1 MPTRLQSKIA
11 IITGSSSGLGRA
23 IALAFALEGATII
36 CADLRPEARPCPS
49 LSPTISTSAPL
60 LPTHDLLA
68 AQGFTAIFITCDTTS
83 STSIQHLIAT
93 TVSTYGRLDI
103 MVNNAGVGLEGEGEG
118 EKPVWEYDEHVFE
131 RTMEVNIKGVFLGTK
146 YASRQMVKQDPV
158 GEGEGG
164 ITKSAALDCAPHN
177 IHVNALCPGYTA
189 TAITA
194 RVFEPQAA
202 EVKKVVDSRH
212 PLKGMGAPEDVAR
225 AAVFLASEDAAWVTG
240 VGLPVDGGYSCV

>member
-1 MPTRLQSKIA
+1 
-11 IITGSSSGLGRA
+11 
-23 IALAFALEGATII
+23 
-36 CADLRPEARPCPS
+36 
-49 LSPTISTSAPL
+49 
-60 LPTHDLLA
+60 
-68 AQGFTAIFITCDTTS
+68 
-83 STSIQHLIAT
+83 
-93 TVSTYGRLDI
+93 

-158 GEGEGG
+158 GEGEGGKGDKGWIINLSSIFGLVGKGGLAGYSASKHAVLG